1 MCYIRVR
8 LVHHARRYRSC
19 AYKGR
24 PAKSIEIQR
33 NGQHG
38 LEYTACC
45 NAILR
50 KSLTNRLRSAGIH
63 FTPKTVRLMTGIK
76 GHAGRCLGG
85 GDRS

>member
-33 NGQHG
+33 NGQHE

-50 KSLTNRLRSAGIH
+50 KKPNKSIEECRDS
-63 FTPKTVRLMTGIK
+63 F
-76 GHAGRCLGG
+76 HAK
-85 GDRS
+85 DRTAYDWDKRARWTLFRWRR